1 MTLIVLLGNAL
12 PTAKR
17 KHRLQYERRVLLLK
31 TARESDRN
39 VLVSAEIAALRGDMF
54 YIERLY
60 SEAWGVVPQGAIAL
74 DQLNAR
80 PEFAE

>member
-17 KHRLQYERRVLLLK
+17 KHRLQHERRVLLLK
-31 TARESDRN
+31 TARENDRN
-39 VLVSAEIAALRGDMF
+39 VHVSAEIAALRGDMF

-60 SEAWGVVPQGAIAL
+60 SEAWGVKPEGAIAL
-74 DQLNAR
+74 ADLNAR